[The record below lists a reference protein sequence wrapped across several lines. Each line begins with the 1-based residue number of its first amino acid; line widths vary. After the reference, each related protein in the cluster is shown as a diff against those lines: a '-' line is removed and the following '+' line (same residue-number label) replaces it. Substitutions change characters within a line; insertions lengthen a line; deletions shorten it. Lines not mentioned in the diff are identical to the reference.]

1 MAGLPLLKLGGLA
14 IKTLAKPVAKR
25 LKIEAT
31 KRPTLKNLYVT
42 VGQWTHQA
50 SAWITISSAGHKS
63 LGVKELEEAAAF
75 ARGADFLSET
85 LVFFVGGA
93 ILTFEY
99 TRSNASAAQKE
110 AAKEASRQK
119 FREDL
124 EARFLSLE
132 ARVIRMEERQQAGW
146 SSVFPGSKGKE
157 GRRVALE
164 DLPEAPHFADVETL
178 KRKKNSRRRKR
189 WLEEAVGWRRRRE
202 EVKEE
207 SVGEPKQAQTQRS
220 SPRLSQRQHP
230 GMISHRQ
237 KRDCPKRE
245 VLWID
250 RPLPRPKVVQ
260 PLSPPLPALPG
271 RRDQLPTGS
280 WEGGREGGREQRRK
294 GKKEGPLH
302 KNRGAGEVGGHG
314 RGASSEEEEIEKEEK
329 EEKEEE
335 EEEEEGEESMEGK
348 EVQRRLELKKAEK
361 T

>member
-157 GRRVALE
+157 RGRVALE

-178 KRKKNSRRRKR
+178 KRKKKQQAAETVAGGGGGLKEKERGGKGG
-189 WLEEAVGWRRRRE
+189 VGGGAE
-202 EVKEE
+202 TGSDATIK
-207 SVGEPKQAQTQRS
+207 
-220 SPRLSQRQHP
+220 
-230 GMISHRQ
+230 
-237 KRDCPKRE
+237 
-245 VLWID
+245 
-250 RPLPRPKVVQ
+250 
-260 PLSPPLPALPG
+260 SPPLPTPTSGYDIPQIKKRLPNEGSPLDRSSSSPPKSGAALTSSPPG
-271 RRDQLPTGS
+271 ASRSAGPTADGLVGGRK
-280 WEGGREGGREQRRK
+280 GGREGG
-294 GKKEGPLH
+294 KEG
-302 KNRGAGEVGGHG
+302 GEAGGSVAEKQRG
-314 RGASSEEEEIEKEEK
+314 RGSWRAWASSFVRGGGDR
-329 EEKEEE
+329 
-335 EEEEEGEESMEGK
+335 EGGKGGEGGGG
-348 EVQRRLELKKAEK
+348 EGGGGGGGRGGRGGIDGGEGGAA
-361 T
+361 TP